1 MALPLA
7 VTAGAAGAPNA
18 DIEGAPPNPP
28 PPKPAGAVVAA
39 GAPKPPAVALNPV
52 EGAPNAEAP
61 LGGVLND
68 DPNPPLDDPP
78 VDVGVELGG
87 LDHPALAAVSA
98 CFCASLSPGLAN
110 MIPLSVPVKN
120 VAIGIIN
127 SKNFWSIGLIALR
140 GCVTNIKEYRTTNTI
155 PNNVND
161 RQMPI
166 KNFSRAISCSSV

>member
-1 MALPLA
+1 
-7 VTAGAAGAPNA
+7 VAPNPA
-18 DIEGAPPNPP
+18 D
-28 PPKPAGAVVAA
+28 
-39 GAPKPPAVALNPV
+39 
-52 EGAPNAEAP
+52 GAPNAEAP
-61 LGGVLND
+61 LGSVLND
-68 DPNPPLDDPP
+68 DPNPPLDGPP
-78 VDVGVELGG
+78 EGAVGVELGG
-87 LDHPALAAVSA
+87 LDHPALAAVNA

-127 SKNFWSIGLIALR
+127 SKNFWSIGLIALS